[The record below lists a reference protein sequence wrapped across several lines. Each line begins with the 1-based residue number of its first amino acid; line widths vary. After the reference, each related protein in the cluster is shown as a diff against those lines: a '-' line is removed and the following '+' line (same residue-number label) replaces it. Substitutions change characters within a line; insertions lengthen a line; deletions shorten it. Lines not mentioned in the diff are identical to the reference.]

1 MYLLSKFQTIIWD
14 VTFTFYI
21 SHFPS
26 QITILKFHIFPKSQ
40 FTFSNRIYLFKSQ
53 FSKFQIFL
61 SQMKFFVRFWDIP
74 LTFSNRIFLPKSQF
88 SKFHIFLQSQFSFS
102 NHYVKNFTS
111 FSNHNLPFQ
120 ITLSFSSRNLQ
131 KFHVFF
137 LKSQTL
143 KLIKIKSHFPFRITI
158 F

>member
-1 MYLLSKFQTIIWD
+1 MSSDSNNNILSKDFIFY
-14 VTFTFYI
+14 TFFPNFTFAFYI

-53 FSKFQIFL
+53 FSKFQTFL
-61 SQMKFFVRFWDIP
+61 SQIKFFVTIWDIP
-74 LTFSNRIFLPKSQF
+74 LIFSNRIFLFKSQF

-137 LKSQTL
+137 LKH
-143 KLIKIKSHFPFRITI
+143 KL
-158 F
+158 